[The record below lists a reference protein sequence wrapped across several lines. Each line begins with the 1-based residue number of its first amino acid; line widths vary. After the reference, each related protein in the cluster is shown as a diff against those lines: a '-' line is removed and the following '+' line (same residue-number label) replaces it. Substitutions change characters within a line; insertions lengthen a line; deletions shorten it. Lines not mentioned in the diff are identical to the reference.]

1 MNVAALILAAGSS
14 TRFENGHKLLAEIHG
29 IPVVRH
35 VASAIAQSDVGE
47 IVLVIAAKE
56 SEVVKA
62 AGPGRWKTIENPNA
76 GDGLSSSLRLGLH
89 SSDQATDGVLIA
101 LADMPGI
108 TAELVNS
115 LLAAFA
121 ESRGRGLVFPVA
133 ADGRKGHPIIW
144 PRSLVPALESLSGD
158 AGGKAILDDYRE
170 LWRPVPFA
178 DIGAFADI
186 DTRDDLEAFRQA
198 DFQATRRK

>member
-108 TAELVNS
+108 SAELVNS

-121 ESRGRGLVFPVA
+121 ESSRAIVFPIA
-133 ADGRKGHPIIW
+133 ADGRKGHPVIW

-158 AGGKAILDDYRE
+158 AGGKAILGDYRE